1 MARRSCIIWR
11 YVGEHQSVRKINGLT
26 LSYRYGEVNLRVFWD
41 ARSLHFHLTWQ
52 NFVYHVRR
60 NRDTPCDGFSLC
72 LLFLVILLQKVL
84 SKRRIYRKGQAFHI
98 EVVVR
103 LNALTHE
110 KPSLSSRY
118 QIYEWECDVRTT
130 PSCLSSRHRINA
142 ITQSF
147 RDTIEFAHNA
157 FYTFRSHSRDSSSF
171 RIIGGN
177 DRDVETWKKERAT

>member
-1 MARRSCIIWR
+1 MQIWWSQPADFLRCTRSSFSFDVLKLRLSCSTKSR
-11 YVGEHQSVRKINGLT
+11 YPVWW
-26 LSYRYGEVNLRVFWD
+26 F
-41 ARSLHFHLTWQ
+41 F
-52 NFVYHVRR
+52 
-60 NRDTPCDGFSLC
+60 P
-72 LLFLVILLQKVL
+72 LLFLRCNFLQKVL
-84 SKRRIYRKGQAFHI
+84 SKRRTYKKGQAFHI
-98 EVVVR
+98 EVTVR

-110 KPSLSSRY
+110 KPSLSFRY
-118 QIYEWECDVRTT
+118 QIYEWECNIRTT
-130 PSCLSSRHRINA
+130 RSCLSSRHRINA

>member
-26 LSYRYGEVNLRVFWD
+26 LSCRYGEVNLRVFWD
-41 ARSLHFHLTWQ
+41 ARSLHFHLTCQ

-60 NRDTPCDGFSLC
+60 NLDTPCDGFPLC
-72 LLFLVILLQKVL
+72 LFFLVILLQKVL
-84 SKRRIYRKGQAFHI
+84 SKGRTYRKGQAFHI

-118 QIYEWECDVRTT
+118 QIPRVGVRCTYN
-130 PSCLSSRHRINA
+130 CELSVITSPNQRNYAKLSWHDRIC
-142 ITQSF
+142 T
-147 RDTIEFAHNA
+147 
-157 FYTFRSHSRDSSSF
+157 
-171 RIIGGN
+171 
-177 DRDVETWKKERAT
+177 

>member
-26 LSYRYGEVNLRVFWD
+26 LSCRYGEVNLQVFWD
-41 ARSLHFHLTWQ
+41 ARSLHFHLTCQ

-60 NRDTPCDGFSLC
+60 NLDTPRDGFLLC
-72 LLFLVILLQKVL
+72 LFFVVILLEKIL
-84 SKRRIYRKGQAFHI
+84 SECRTYRKEQAFHI

-103 LNALTHE
+103 LSALTRE
-110 KPSLSSRY
+110 KPNLSFRY
-118 QIYEWECDVRTT
+118 QIHEWECDVRTT
-130 PSCLSSRHRINA
+130 ASCLSSRHRINA

>member
-1 MARRSCIIWR
+1 MVWHYHADMVKSICGFFEMHEVFIFIWR
-11 YVGEHQSVRKINGLT
+11 AKTSFIMFDR
-26 LSYRYGEVNLRVFWD
+26 NL
-41 ARSLHFHLTWQ
+41 
-52 NFVYHVRR
+52 
-60 NRDTPCDGFSLC
+60 DTPRDGFLLC
-72 LLFLVILLQKVL
+72 LFFVVILLEKIL
-84 SKRRIYRKGQAFHI
+84 SECRTYRKGQAFHI

-103 LNALTHE
+103 LNALTRE
-110 KPSLSSRY
+110 KPNLSFRY
-118 QIYEWECDVRTT
+118 QIHEWECDVRTT
-130 PSCLSSRHRINA
+130 ASCLSSRHRINA

>member
-1 MARRSCIIWR
+1 MVWHYHTDMVKSICGFFEMREVFIFIWR
-11 YVGEHQSVRKINGLT
+11 AKTSFIMFDEIAI
-26 LSYRYGEVNLRVFWD
+26 LRAMV
-41 ARSLHFHLTWQ
+41 
-52 NFVYHVRR
+52 
-60 NRDTPCDGFSLC
+60 FSLC
-72 LLFLVILLQKVL
+72 LFFLVILLQKVL
-84 SKRRIYRKGQAFHI
+84 SKRRTYGKGQAFHI
-98 EVVVR
+98 KVVVR

-130 PSCLSSRHRINA
+130 ASCLSSRHRINA